1 MFKGFCFFMKFGW
14 HSDKRYVIYH
24 ILHQCIRSMIPI
36 VSVIMPKYIIDALS
50 DPQHMEYFEIYH
62 LRIYSVWIYIMLFTL
77 YLLLSAILTSWLS
90 LQGFTL
96 RARVASDWGLWL
108 HQKLTQA
115 DYENLESPAF
125 LDLKEKA
132 NKFLYGD
139 WHGFSYLFECA
150 LDILGQFI
158 TLCGMIYIIASLN
171 FWMVLLSIALVLISS
186 IFESKAKKKD
196 IALSLEAVKVERGW
210 SYYSQIMEDFQY
222 GKEIRINNLGKWL
235 LDKEKTYAYSAVDFY
250 RRRNAFH
257 IRAGI
262 VSAFMTFVQQ
272 IAAYLYVVSQVIY
285 KALTIGD
292 FTLYIGTI
300 TAFSSAMRTIMQDFV
315 EIQAYGVYF
324 GAVEQYL
331 SIPSKMYESGCM
343 PILNQEHC
351 ITFENVSFCYKGQS
365 TYALKNI
372 SLTIRSGEKL
382 AVIGENGA
390 GKTTLIK
397 LLTRCYEPTEGRIL
411 LDGIDIRKYRYDQY
425 MELFSAVFQDYKLFA
440 ITLMQNVALAKEK
453 TADKSHIESIL
464 CNVGLSS
471 LLDSL
476 NNGVDTP
483 VYKQFDE
490 SGFEPSG
497 GEGQKIALARAIYK
511 NAPIVILDEPTA
523 ALDPRAEYEIYQQ
536 FDKLTAGK
544 TAVYISH
551 RLSSTRFCDRII
563 VLKNG
568 KIVEN
573 GTHNTLIN
581 IKNSVYSELYS
592 MQSQYYQ

>member
-1 MFKGFCFFMKFGW
+1 M
-14 HSDKRYVIYH
+14 
-24 ILHQCIRSMIPI
+24 
-36 VSVIMPKYIIDALS
+36 
-50 DPQHMEYFEIYH
+50 
-62 LRIYSVWIYIMLFTL
+62 
-77 YLLLSAILTSWLS
+77 
-90 LQGFTL
+90 
-96 RARVASDWGLWL
+96 
-108 HQKLTQA
+108 
-115 DYENLESPAF
+115 
-125 LDLKEKA
+125 
-132 NKFLYGD
+132 
-139 WHGFSYLFECA
+139 
-150 LDILGQFI
+150 
-158 TLCGMIYIIASLN
+158 
-171 FWMVLLSIALVLISS
+171 
-186 IFESKAKKKD
+186 
-196 IALSLEAVKVERGW
+196 
-210 SYYSQIMEDFQY
+210 
-222 GKEIRINNLGKWL
+222 
-235 LDKEKTYAYSAVDFY
+235 
-250 RRRNAFH
+250 
-257 IRAGI
+257 
-262 VSAFMTFVQQ
+262 
-272 IAAYLYVVSQVIY
+272 
-285 KALTIGD
+285 
-292 FTLYIGTI
+292 
-300 TAFSSAMRTIMQDFV
+300 
-315 EIQAYGVYF
+315 
-324 GAVEQYL
+324 
-331 SIPSKMYESGCM
+331 
-343 PILNQEHC
+343 
-351 ITFENVSFCYKGQS
+351 
-365 TYALKNI
+365 
-372 SLTIRSGEKL
+372 
-382 AVIGENGA
+382 
-390 GKTTLIK
+390 
-397 LLTRCYEPTEGRIL
+397 
-411 LDGIDIRKYRYDQY
+411 DGIDIRKYRYDQY